1 MTENINTVKKLLLLP
16 LLVFGQFLAHAQKP
30 AKKAQQVIT
39 MNLLVA
45 GSVHLPKTIN
55 GKALGKD
62 KNQSAA
68 QDKVVLAQTQDV
80 YVNTQVVESV
90 SDDKNNTGKK
100 STVLTTVSS
109 L

>member
-1 MTENINTVKKLLLLP
+1 MKKLILLP
-16 LLVFGQFLAHAQKP
+16 FLVFGQFLGHAQKP

-45 GSVHLPKTIN
+45 GSVHLPKTNN

-62 KNQSAA
+62 KNQTLQA
-68 QDKVVLAQTQDV
+68 QLELTLDK
-80 YVNTQVVESV
+80 NTLVDKQVVENV
-90 SDDKNNTGKK
+90 KNGDDNSQSKNK
-100 STVLTTVSS
+100 TVVYTVSS